1 MDGEDLSKYDSS
13 DDVIRRR
20 QVDDDDM
27 EALEQLEW
35 ELASHTGRVTGMAN
49 LATLNALA
57 SFYIY
62 SIVFLLLALFSSS

>member
-35 ELASHTGRVTGMAN
+35 ELASHTGRVTGVTKPRN
-49 LATLNALA
+49 SQATC
-57 SFYIY
+57 
-62 SIVFLLLALFSSS
+62 